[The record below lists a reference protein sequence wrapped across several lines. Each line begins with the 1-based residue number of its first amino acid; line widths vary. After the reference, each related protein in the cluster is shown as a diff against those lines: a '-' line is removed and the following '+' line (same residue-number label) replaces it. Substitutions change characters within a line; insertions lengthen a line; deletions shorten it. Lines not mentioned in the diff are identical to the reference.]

1 MVDFNK
7 VEPQKVEFPLI
18 PKDTIL
24 KVKMGITY
32 GGYGE
37 DNALTQN
44 EITGSIG
51 LKANFVVVDGE
62 YANRNI
68 IQFIGYKGTKLNE
81 EGRDIWGDSGKSLL
95 RGLVESAKGIS
106 SKDISVLATGQRKVS
121 LKELDG
127 IIALVKIGIES
138 DKSGK
143 YSDKNKIKYA
153 ITPDHA
159 KYHDYM
165 SQANGRYKIESS
177 AKKALPEVE
186 LPDDEVPF

>member
-7 VEPQKVEFPLI
+7 VDPQKVEFPLI
-18 PKDTIL
+18 PKGTIV

-44 EITGSIG
+44 EMTGSIG

-62 YANRNI
+62 YKDRSI
-68 IQFIGYKGTKLNE
+68 IQLIGYKGAKLNE
-81 EGRDIWGDSGKSLL
+81 EGKDIWGDSGKSLL

-106 SKDISVLATGQRKVS
+106 SKDTSALATNMRKVS
-121 LKELDG
+121 LRELDG
-127 IIALVKIGIES
+127 IIALVKVGVET

-143 YSDKNKIKYA
+143 YSDKNKVQYA
-153 ITPDHA
+153 LTADHKEYSNYMTITA
-159 KYHDYM
+159 KREET
-165 SQANGRYKIESS
+165 ANST
-177 AKKALPEVE
+177 
-186 LPDDEVPF
+186 LPDDAIPF